1 MHQHSQQLIDMKTG
15 HDIHLCESGFDVIHQ
30 CIERVRLVYVV
41 CMWCVC
47 GVYVVCMWCVC
58 GVYVV
63 CMWCL
68 CGVYVVPF
76 IIKAIVTLRCS
87 CHVNTKMF

>member
-68 CGVYVVPF
+68 CGVYVVSMWCVCGALYN
-76 IIKAIVTLRCS
+76 KGH
-87 CHVNTKMF
+87 CHPQV